1 MKAKKIVYLMLIM
14 VVLISGCNHQN
25 NNMEES
31 KKTSFS
37 MRKHQI
43 LRRNHLPLSL
53 LLFRQRQ
60 FPPLY
65 LQRIIT
71 RKRMHLLDMQ
81 KQITLR
87 KKLRILYI
95 TKMVKSIQQRRIQRR
110 ENKLFLWQNS
120 VMSIQENMFCGRI
133 N

>member
-25 NNMEES
+25 NNMEEV
-31 KKTSFS
+31 KKHRFQ
-37 MRKHQI
+37 MRKQQI

-95 TKMVKSIQQRRIQRR
+95 TKMVKSIQ
-110 ENKLFLWQNS
+110 
-120 VMSIQENMFCGRI
+120 
-133 N
+133 

>member
-37 MRKHQI
+37 NEKTSDSTTKPSSI
-43 LRRNHLPLSL
+43 VSTAV
-53 LLFRQRQ
+53 RQRQ

-95 TKMVKSIQQRRIQRR
+95 TKMVKSIQ
-110 ENKLFLWQNS
+110 
-120 VMSIQENMFCGRI
+120 
-133 N
+133 

>member
-31 KKTSFS
+31 KKHRFQ

-95 TKMVKSIQQRRIQRR
+95 TKMVKAYNSAGYRGGKTNYSYGKTALCQYRRTCFA
-110 ENKLFLWQNS
+110 E
-120 VMSIQENMFCGRI
+120 E
-133 N
+133 